1 MEGLIFCEGPHTYT
15 LDGVPV
21 PGVTSVLKA
30 LPNEYRHVDPEVLE
44 AARGLGVAV
53 HAVIELDIRRELD
66 EADLDPALVP
76 YLGQWREFLAQSGF
90 TVLGSELEVASRK
103 YGYAGKLDL
112 VGVLHGRKALVDA
125 KRTAQVPRSAGPQTA
140 GYELAV
146 RECRPDLIGP
156 TERCDR
162 YALHLTPKN
171 WRLVPFKDPADQRIF
186 LSCLNIHKWSQSA

>member
-15 LDGVPV
+15 LDGRPV

-30 LPNEYRHVDPEVLE
+30 LPNEYGHVAPEVM
-44 AARGLGVAV
+44 AAASALGTAV
-53 HAVIELDIRRELD
+53 HRVIELDVRRELD
-66 EADLDPALVP
+66 EEDLDPVLLP
-76 YLGQWREFLAQSGF
+76 YLGQWREFLATSGF
-90 TVLGSELEVASRK
+90 RVLGSELEVASRK

-140 GYELAV
+140 GYKLATQ
-146 RECRPDLIGP
+146 ECRPDLIGP
-156 TERCDR
+156 TEPCDR

-171 WRLVPFKDPADQRIF
+171 WRLVPFKDPADQRVF
-186 LSCLNIHKWSQSA
+186 LSCLTIHHWSNAA